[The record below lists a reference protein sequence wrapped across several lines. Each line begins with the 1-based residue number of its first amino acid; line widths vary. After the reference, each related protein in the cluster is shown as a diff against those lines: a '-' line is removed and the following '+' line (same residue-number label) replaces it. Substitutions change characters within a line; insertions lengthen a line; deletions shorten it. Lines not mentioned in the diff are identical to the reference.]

1 MIDFTA
7 GVYRKLII
15 YGAFLAP
22 LALLI
27 LRLGWGWE
35 LIEAGHAHLS
45 DIPGTIEN
53 FKSFGITW
61 HTKENVYMAATT
73 ELVGGA
79 LLMLGLASRAISIP
93 LLFNFCVAFATAS
106 RENVAKIFQQDPKAI
121 IDDAA
126 YPFLITSLII
136 IAFGPGLFSIDAILK
151 KTVLK
156 RYAAGL
162 K

>member
-1 MIDFTA
+1 MISFLA
-7 GVYRKLII
+7 SLYRKLAI
-15 YGAFLAP
+15 YGPYLGP

-35 LIEAGHAHLS
+35 LIEAGRGHLNNV
-45 DIPGTIEN
+45 PATIEN

-61 HTKENVYMAATT
+61 HTEANVYMAAYT
-73 ELVGGA
+73 ELIGGG
-79 LLMLGLASRAISIP
+79 LLMLGLAARAISIP
-93 LLFNFCVAFATAS
+93 LLFNFCVAFLTAS
-106 RENVAKIFQQDPKAI
+106 RDNVQNFFHNDPAKI

-136 IAFGPGLFSIDAILK
+136 LAFGPGLFSIDAILQR
-151 KTVLK
+151 TVFK